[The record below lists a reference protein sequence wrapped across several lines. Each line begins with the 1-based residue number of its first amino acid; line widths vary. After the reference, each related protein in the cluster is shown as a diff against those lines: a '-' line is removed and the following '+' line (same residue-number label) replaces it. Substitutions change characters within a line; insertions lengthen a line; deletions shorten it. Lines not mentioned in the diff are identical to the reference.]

1 MPASGQPADFVL
13 SMDELNDRAL
23 RTRIASI
30 VLGQV
35 KVGQADG
42 KAAEFAAASVG
53 ESHRDGQGPL
63 IRIERARG
71 QANALMAI
79 RSAVR
84 LHVIGSLGD
93 YSLSLCSR
101 CDVRIDGD
109 GGHGVAECL
118 EGAVVRVRGN
128 VGHAVG
134 VGMRGGATIA
144 VYGNAGDRVGAAML
158 AGELFV
164 RGDVGQD
171 AGVGMRGGT
180 LVVGGNAGPRL
191 GEHRGN
197 GIIYLKGRAESLA
210 EGMVEVPLKK
220 KDELRLGMLL
230 INASIRAEAKDFRR
244 VIPETMW
251 RQEQSKST
259 GVMRPSWR

>member
-30 VLGQV
+30 VLGHV

-42 KAAEFAAASVG
+42 KAAEVAAASVG

-63 IRIERARG
+63 IRIEGARG

-118 EGAVVRVRGN
+118 ERAVVRVRGN

-144 VYGNAGDRVGAAML
+144 VY
-158 AGELFV
+158 E
-164 RGDVGQD
+164 
-171 AGVGMRGGT
+171 
-180 LVVGGNAGPRL
+180 
-191 GEHRGN
+191 
-197 GIIYLKGRAESLA
+197 IGRAS
-210 EGMVEVPLKK
+210 
-220 KDELRLGMLL
+220 
-230 INASIRAEAKDFRR
+230 
-244 VIPETMW
+244 
-251 RQEQSKST
+251 
-259 GVMRPSWR
+259 